1 MCTLLLA
8 CRAHPRYPLVLLAN
22 RDEYYERPTAQ
33 ASFWEDALQVFGGRD
48 LLHGGTWLGIT
59 TTARIAALTNYRD
72 PADLVR
78 HGLSRGRLVSGFL
91 KGTGDSEEYLEC
103 LREAAGP
110 FGGYNLLVGTP
121 KRLSCYSSKTDR
133 AVILEPGIHGLSN
146 RLLDTPWPKVVRGK
160 KALEQALLAADPDL
174 EELFAILSD
183 RTHPPDEELPDTGVG
198 LELERLLSPI
208 FIESERYG
216 TRSCTVLLVDKDGEA
231 RFVERS
237 LEGGRVSEAA
247 VTMDWSGAM
256 AGS

>member
-8 CRAHPRYPLVLLAN
+8 YRAHPLYPLVLLAN
-22 RDEYYERPTAQ
+22 RDEYYQRPTAR
-33 ASFWEDALQVFGGRD
+33 ASFWGDAPQLFGGRD

-59 TTARIAALTNYRD
+59 TTGSIAALTNYRD

-91 KGTGDSEEYLEC
+91 KGAGDAEEYLEC

-121 KRLSCYSSKTDR
+121 CRLHCYSSKTDE
-133 AVILEPGIHGLSN
+133 AVLLEPGVHGLSN
-146 RLLDTPWPKVVRGK
+146 RLLNTPWPKVVRGK
-160 KALEQALLAADPDL
+160 QALERSLAAGDPEL
-174 EELFAILSD
+174 EDLFAILSD
-183 RTHPPDEELPDTGVG
+183 RTHPPDDQLPDTGVG

-216 TRSCTVLLVDKDGEA
+216 TRSCSVLLVGRDGEA

-237 LEGGRVSEAA
+237 FEGGRSSDVA
-247 VTMDWSGAM
+247 VTMDWSAALKGE
-256 AGS
+256 